1 MCFNF
6 FIDSYRHCGDYEK
19 ALEIWQTKT
28 LPVYIE
34 QLGNDH
40 PWTASIIQ
48 HIASMYLELAR
59 KDPAQYAALAETY
72 TQQAL
77 EFRRKLLGEHQDT
90 ARSHIRLSEVLC
102 MQGKFGMA
110 LKELEE
116 ALDIQNDVL
125 GRNHEVTLNTTEKK
139 REVLKFMRRTGKVQE
154 TEETLLAHKFAN
166 IHFPDN

>member
-1 MCFNF
+1 MYFNF
-6 FIDSYRHCGDYEK
+6 FIDSYRHCGDYKK

-34 QLGNDH
+34 QLGNVH
-40 PWTASIIQ
+40 PWTATIIQ

-77 EFRRKLLGEHQDT
+77 ESRRELLRVHQDT

-102 MQGKFGMA
+102 IQGKSEMA

-125 GRNHEVTLNTTEKK
+125 GRNHEVTLNTMEKK
-139 REVLKFMRRTGKVQE
+139 RKILVTMRQTDQIHE
-154 TEETLLAHKFAN
+154 AEETLPAHKFAN
-166 IHFPDN
+166 THFPNN

>member
-1 MCFNF
+1 MTIIQPCK
-6 FIDSYRHCGDYEK
+6 SGK
-19 ALEIWQTKT
+19 QTRCRFT
-28 LPVYIE
+28 E

-77 EFRRKLLGEHQDT
+77 EFRRKLLGVHQDT

-102 MQGKFGMA
+102 MQAKFEMA

-125 GRNHEVTLNTTEKK
+125 GRNHGVTLNTMEKK
-139 REVLKFMRRTGKVQE
+139 REVLDAIRRTGQVQE
-154 TEETLLAHKFAN
+154 AEEKLLVPFCQLV
-166 IHFPDN
+166 